1 MNYSEIMSE
10 EKKTTIGLHLLV
22 VDKVVQDVDSL
33 KQLEDTI
40 QVCVFLF
47 M

>member
-1 MNYSEIMSE
+1 MSE
-10 EKKTTIGLHLLV
+10 EKKTAIGLHLLV